1 MIIKFGESEVVPY
14 RTRRTSSCSINFN
27 RSCNS
32 FTKSFNDKADK
43 DPEVRDEEADEDLVE
58 EAVLG
63 SQSKPRL
70 WDPLM

>member
-1 MIIKFGESEVVPY
+1 MNLRLSHTGPAGLPHAV
-14 RTRRTSSCSINFN
+14 NFN

-63 SQSKPRL
+63 SQSKSGL